1 MGRRVWGRDQRERRL
16 SHRVDGMDAWRGR
29 PGSPGGA
36 GHRCSRGYSDL
47 AGSGSRRVSRR
58 TPVDA
63 PGRAAGAVHLDGG
76 IPLLETDHQ
85 EGARSHRRDHATQGR
100 AAGLAA
106 DRGPVHQVG
115 RSARRCC
122 HAGPDAL
129 PGRRKMTATV
139 AEILTRLT
147 ALSQELAGAF
157 RPATIVEIVARVLTE
172 QLAPGRLSVML
183 LDIDTNRLV
192 VTYHNGPRPATTDE
206 PLLQL
211 ALRRGPLVFP
221 DNVAARAAEL
231 DVTVE
236 KPAPASWLGLPI
248 VAVSRTIG
256 AVAMEG
262 DSKNALDDSALM
274 FTRAVLAQAGI
285 ALENA
290 RLVELLSSGKREWEQ
305 TVDAFNRAICYIDP
319 QGAVRRAN
327 RVFAELIKLPVTALP
342 GRPWL
347 TLLPPSW
354 VDPVAR
360 LLTLEGAPRPVEIRA
375 GERTLMVTA
384 IATGEPGAA
393 VLLFEDQSEKRR
405 LHDQLLQSEKMSAI
419 GQLIAGVAHDLNNPL
434 ASVVGFSDL
443 LGEAADVPPRL
454 AEPLAMIR
462 QEAERASAIVRNL
475 LSFAR
480 RQEGER
486 QLQSIRPILE
496 STHQLLKNQLLA
508 ARIELTLEFE
518 PGLPEVEVHA
528 NQIKQVLVNIINN
541 AAQAIISTR
550 ATEGGGKIQ
559 IVTKCE
565 PDGLSVHISDTG
577 PGIPEA
583 VAQRV
588 FEPFFSTKSEGEGTG
603 LGLSICLGIVK
614 EHGGNISV
622 EPGGAGSG
630 RGATFTVELP
640 TGVRPELRPLAAGA
654 ETQAV
659 PPERLE
665 HLRVLVVD
673 DEPHILHYM
682 QVTLESWGH
691 EVVLARD
698 GSQALKR
705 ALMQPFDLII
715 CDLRMPRLGGRE
727 MFHTLARMHPTVADR
742 IIFATGDTVRGDTLQ
757 FLEELGRPFL
767 QKPFKLDA
775 LRRVLAGVEKA
786 GARG

>member
-1 MGRRVWGRDQRERRL
+1 
-16 SHRVDGMDAWRGR
+16 
-29 PGSPGGA
+29 
-36 GHRCSRGYSDL
+36 
-47 AGSGSRRVSRR
+47 
-58 TPVDA
+58 
-63 PGRAAGAVHLDGG
+63 
-76 IPLLETDHQ
+76 
-85 EGARSHRRDHATQGR
+85 
-100 AAGLAA
+100 
-106 DRGPVHQVG
+106 
-115 RSARRCC
+115 
-122 HAGPDAL
+122 
-129 PGRRKMTATV
+129 
-139 AEILTRLT
+139 
-147 ALSQELAGAF
+147 
-157 RPATIVEIVARVLTE
+157 
-172 QLAPGRLSVML
+172 
-183 LDIDTNRLV
+183 
-192 VTYHNGPRPATTDE
+192 
-206 PLLQL
+206 
-211 ALRRGPLVFP
+211 
-221 DNVAARAAEL
+221 
-231 DVTVE
+231 
-236 KPAPASWLGLPI
+236 
-248 VAVSRTIG
+248 
-256 AVAMEG
+256 
-262 DSKNALDDSALM
+262 M
-274 FTRAVLAQAGI
+274 FARAVLAQAGI

-290 RLVELLSSGKREWEQ
+290 RLVEMLSSGKREWEQ
-305 TVDAFNRAICYIDP
+305 TVDAFNHAICYVET
-319 QGAVRRAN
+319 QGTVRRAN
-327 RVFAELIKLPVTALP
+327 RMFAELIKLPVTALP

-347 TLLPPSW
+347 TLLPPAW
-354 VDPVAR
+354 AEPIAR
-360 LLTLEGAPRPVEIRA
+360 LVATPGDGVEVRA
-375 GERTLMVTA
+375 GERVLLVTA
-384 IATGEPGAA
+384 IPTDEPGAG
-393 VLLFEDQSEKRR
+393 VLLFEDQTEKRR
-405 LHDQLLQSEKMSAI
+405 LQEKLLQSEKMSAI

-454 AEPLAMIR
+454 AEPLAVIR

-508 ARIELTLEFE
+508 ARIELSLTFE

-528 NQIKQVLVNIINN
+528 NQIKQVFVNIINN
-541 AAQAIISTR
+541 AAQAIASTR
-550 ATEGGGKIQ
+550 AREGRGRIE
-559 IVTKCE
+559 IATKCE
-565 PDGLSVHISDTG
+565 PDGLSVNISDNG

-603 LGLSICLGIVK
+603 LGLSISLGIVK

-622 EPGGAGSG
+622 DPGGAGSG

-640 TGVRPELRPLAAGA
+640 TGVRAERSPLAPGA
-654 ETQAV
+654 ESEPA
-659 PPERLE
+659 PAERHE
-665 HLRVLVVD
+665 RLRVLVVD

-682 QVTLESWGH
+682 QATLESWGH
-691 EVVLARD
+691 EVVLAHD

>member
-1 MGRRVWGRDQRERRL
+1 M
-16 SHRVDGMDAWRGR
+16 
-29 PGSPGGA
+29 
-36 GHRCSRGYSDL
+36 
-47 AGSGSRRVSRR
+47 
-58 TPVDA
+58 
-63 PGRAAGAVHLDGG
+63 
-76 IPLLETDHQ
+76 
-85 EGARSHRRDHATQGR
+85 
-100 AAGLAA
+100 
-106 DRGPVHQVG
+106 
-115 RSARRCC
+115 
-122 HAGPDAL
+122 
-129 PGRRKMTATV
+129 
-139 AEILTRLT
+139 
-147 ALSQELAGAF
+147 SQELAGAF
-157 RPATIVEIVARVLTE
+157 RPATIIEIVARTLSE

-183 LDIDTNRLV
+183 LDIDTNRLT

-221 DNVAARAAEL
+221 DKVAARAAEL
-231 DVTVE
+231 QVSLDG
-236 KPAPASWLGLPI
+236 PPPASWLGAPI

-262 DSKNALDDSALM
+262 DRKNALDTGALL

-305 TVDAFNRAICYIDP
+305 TVDAFNQAICYIDP

-342 GRPWL
+342 GRSWV

-360 LLTLEGAPRPVEIRA
+360 LLTPEGAAAPVEVRA
-375 GERTLMVTA
+375 GERTMMVTA
-384 IATGEPGAA
+384 IPTGEPGAA
-393 VLLFEDQSEKRR
+393 ILLFEDQSEKRR
-405 LHDQLLQSEKMSAI
+405 LQERLLQSEKMSAI

-454 AEPLAMIR
+454 AEPLAVIR

-528 NQIKQVLVNIINN
+528 NQIKQVFVNIINN
-541 AAQAIISTR
+541 AAQAITSTR
-550 ATEGGGKIQ
+550 AKEGGGKIQ

-565 PDGLSVHISDTG
+565 PDGLSVNISDNG

-614 EHGGNISV
+614 EHGGSMTV
-622 EPGGAGSG
+622 DPGGAGGG

-640 TGVRPELRPLAAGA
+640 TGVRTELSPLAAGA
-654 ETQAV
+654 EAQPVA
-659 PPERLE
+659 PERLE
-665 HLRVLVVD
+665 RLRVLVVD

-682 QVTLESWGH
+682 QATLESWGH

-705 ALMQPFDLII
+705 ALIQPFDLII

-775 LRRVLAGVEKA
+775 LRRVLAGVVKVPA
-786 GARG
+786 

>member
-1 MGRRVWGRDQRERRL
+1 M
-16 SHRVDGMDAWRGR
+16 
-29 PGSPGGA
+29 
-36 GHRCSRGYSDL
+36 
-47 AGSGSRRVSRR
+47 
-58 TPVDA
+58 
-63 PGRAAGAVHLDGG
+63 
-76 IPLLETDHQ
+76 
-85 EGARSHRRDHATQGR
+85 TQG
-100 AAGLAA
+100 
-106 DRGPVHQVG
+106 
-115 RSARRCC
+115 SS
-122 HAGPDAL
+122 
-129 PGRRKMTATV
+129 V
-139 AEILTRLT
+139 AEVLTRLT

-157 RPATIVEIVARVLTE
+157 RPVTIVEIVARVLTE
-172 QLAPGRLSVML
+172 RLAPARLSVML
-183 LDIDTNRLV
+183 LDVDSNRLV

-221 DNVAARAAEL
+221 EKVVARAAEL
-231 DVTVE
+231 DVKVDQ
-236 KPAPASWLGLPI
+236 PAPASWLGVPI

-262 DSKNALDDSALM
+262 ESPNALDDAALM

-290 RLVELLSSGKREWEQ
+290 RLVELLSIGKREWEQ
-305 TVDAFNRAICYIDP
+305 TVDAFNQAICFVDP
-319 QGAVRRAN
+319 QGGVRRAN
-327 RVFAELIKLPVTALP
+327 RMFAELIKLPVTALP

-360 LLTLEGAPRPVEIRA
+360 LLTPEGASTPIEVRA
-375 GERTLMVTA
+375 GERTLLVTA
-384 IATGEPGAA
+384 IPAGEPGAA
-393 VLLFEDQSEKRR
+393 VLLFEDQTEKRR
-405 LHDQLLQSEKMSAI
+405 LQEQLLQSEKMSAI

-454 AEPLAMIR
+454 AEPLAVIR

-508 ARIELTLEFE
+508 ARIELTLTFE

-528 NQIKQVLVNIINN
+528 NQIKQVFVNIINN
-541 AAQAIISTR
+541 AAQAIASTR
-550 ATEGGGKIQ
+550 DREGRGRIE
-559 IVTKCE
+559 IATKCE
-565 PDGLSVHISDTG
+565 PDGLSVNISDNG

-603 LGLSICLGIVK
+603 LGLSISLGIVK

-622 EPGGAGSG
+622 NPGGAGSG

-640 TGVRPELRPLAAGA
+640 TGVRAERSPLARGA
-654 ETQAV
+654 ETEPA
-659 PPERLE
+659 PAGRHER
-665 HLRVLVVD
+665 LRVLVVD

-682 QVTLESWGH
+682 QATLESWGH
-691 EVVLARD
+691 EVVLAHD

-775 LRRVLAGVEKA
+775 LRRVLAGVVKVPA
-786 GARG
+786 

>member
-1 MGRRVWGRDQRERRL
+1 MK
-16 SHRVDGMDAWRGR
+16 
-29 PGSPGGA
+29 GS
-36 GHRCSRGYSDL
+36 
-47 AGSGSRRVSRR
+47 
-58 TPVDA
+58 
-63 PGRAAGAVHLDGG
+63 
-76 IPLLETDHQ
+76 
-85 EGARSHRRDHATQGR
+85 
-100 AAGLAA
+100 
-106 DRGPVHQVG
+106 
-115 RSARRCC
+115 
-122 HAGPDAL
+122 
-129 PGRRKMTATV
+129 V

-157 RPATIVEIVARVLTE
+157 RPATIVEIVARALTE
-172 QLAPGRLSVML
+172 QLVPGRLSVML
-183 LDIDTNRLV
+183 LDIDSNRLV
-192 VTYHNGPRPATTDE
+192 VTYHNGPRPAATDD

-211 ALRRGPLVFP
+211 ALRRGPLVFA
-221 DNVAARAAEL
+221 DKVAARAAEL

-236 KPAPASWLGLPI
+236 KPVPSSWLGVPI

-262 DSKNALDDSALM
+262 DTHNPMDDGALV

-305 TVDAFNRAICYIDP
+305 TVDAFNQAICYIDP

-327 RVFAELIKLPVTALP
+327 RMFAELIKLPVTALP

-354 VDPVAR
+354 GESIAR
-360 LLTLEGAPRPVEIRA
+360 LLTPEGANGSVEVRSGDRVLLA
-375 GERTLMVTA
+375 TA
-384 IATGEPGAA
+384 IPAGEPGAT
-393 VLLFEDQSEKRR
+393 VLLFEDQTEKRR
-405 LHDQLLQSEKMSAI
+405 LQEQLLQSEKMSAI

-443 LGEAADVPPRL
+443 LGEAPDVPPRL
-454 AEPLAMIR
+454 AEPLAVIR

-508 ARIELTLEFE
+508 ARVELTLTFE

-528 NQIKQVLVNIINN
+528 NQIKQVFVNIINN
-541 AAQAIISTR
+541 AAQAIATTR
-550 ATEGGGKIQ
+550 YKDGGGHID
-559 IVTKCE
+559 IVTRCE
-565 PDGLSVHISDTG
+565 PDGLSVNISDNG

-583 VAQRV
+583 VAHRV

-614 EHGGNISV
+614 EHGGDIRV
-622 EPGGAGSG
+622 DPGGAGSG

-640 TGVRPELRPLAAGA
+640 TGVRADLSPLAGA
-654 ETQAV
+654 SDSDATTRGGS
-659 PPERLE
+659 PERAE

-682 QVTLESWGH
+682 QATLESWGH
-691 EVVLARD
+691 EVAVAND

-775 LRRVLAGVEKA
+775 LRRVLAGVVKVPA
-786 GARG
+786 

>member
-1 MGRRVWGRDQRERRL
+1 MLDRL
-16 SHRVDGMDAWRGR
+16 IVM
-29 PGSPGGA
+29 
-36 GHRCSRGYSDL
+36 
-47 AGSGSRRVSRR
+47 
-58 TPVDA
+58 
-63 PGRAAGAVHLDGG
+63 
-76 IPLLETDHQ
+76 
-85 EGARSHRRDHATQGR
+85 
-100 AAGLAA
+100 
-106 DRGPVHQVG
+106 
-115 RSARRCC
+115 
-122 HAGPDAL
+122 
-129 PGRRKMTATV
+129 
-139 AEILTRLT
+139 
-147 ALSQELAGAF
+147 SQELAGAF
-157 RPATIVEIVARVLTE
+157 RPATIVEIVARTLTE

-183 LDIDTNRLV
+183 LDADTNRLLV
-192 VTYHNGPRPATTDE
+192 AYHNGPRPATTDE

-221 DNVAARAAEL
+221 DRVVARAAEL
-231 DVTVE
+231 DVTVDG
-236 KPAPASWLGLPI
+236 PAPASWLGVPI
-248 VAVSRTIG
+248 VAVARTIG

-262 DSKNALDDSALM
+262 VRKHALDDNALL

-290 RLVELLSSGKREWEQ
+290 RLIELLSSGKREWEQ
-305 TVDAFNRAICYIDP
+305 TVDAFNQAICYVDS

-347 TLLPPSW
+347 TLLPPAW
-354 VDPVAR
+354 VDPIAR
-360 LLTLEGAPRPVEIRA
+360 LLTADGTSASVEVRA

-384 IATGEPGAA
+384 IPTGEPGAA

-405 LHDQLLQSEKMSAI
+405 LQEQLLQSEKMSAI

-443 LGEAADVPPRL
+443 LSEAADVPPRL
-454 AEPLAMIR
+454 AEPLAVIR

-508 ARIELTLEFE
+508 ARIELTLTFE

-528 NQIKQVLVNIINN
+528 NQIKQVFVNIINN
-541 AAQAIISTR
+541 AAQAIASTR
-550 ATEGGGKIQ
+550 HKAGSGRID
-559 IVTKCE
+559 IATKCE
-565 PDGLSVHISDTG
+565 PDGLSVNVSDNG

-603 LGLSICLGIVK
+603 LGLSISLGIVK

-622 EPGGAGSG
+622 DPGGAGSG

-640 TGVRPELRPLAAGA
+640 TGVHAELSARARGGGA
-654 ETQAV
+654 ETEPA
-659 PPERLE
+659 PPERHE
-665 HLRVLVVD
+665 NLRVLVVD

-682 QVTLESWGH
+682 QATLESWGH

-705 ALMQPFDLII
+705 ALMQPFDIII

-775 LRRVLAGVEKA
+775 LRRVLAGVVKVPA
-786 GARG
+786 

>member
-1 MGRRVWGRDQRERRL
+1 MKAL
-16 SHRVDGMDAWRGR
+16 SV
-29 PGSPGGA
+29 
-36 GHRCSRGYSDL
+36 
-47 AGSGSRRVSRR
+47 
-58 TPVDA
+58 
-63 PGRAAGAVHLDGG
+63 
-76 IPLLETDHQ
+76 
-85 EGARSHRRDHATQGR
+85 
-100 AAGLAA
+100 A
-106 DRGPVHQVG
+106 DVLN
-115 RSARRCC
+115 C
-122 HAGPDAL
+122 
-129 PGRRKMTATV
+129 
-139 AEILTRLT
+139 LTG
-147 ALSQELAGAF
+147 LSQELAGAF
-157 RPATIVEIVARVLTE
+157 RPAAIIEIVARILTE
-172 QLAPGRLSVML
+172 QLAPARLSVML
-183 LDIDTNRLV
+183 LDSGSNRLN

-221 DNVAARAAEL
+221 DRVAARAAEL

-236 KPAPASWLGLPI
+236 RPAPASWLGVPI
-248 VAVSRTIG
+248 VAVSHPIG
-256 AVAMEG
+256 AVAIEG
-262 DSKNALDDSALM
+262 DRTSALDDSALS

-305 TVDAFNRAICYIDP
+305 TVDAFNHAVCYVDP

-327 RVFAELIKLPVTALP
+327 RVFADLIKLPVTALA
-342 GRPWL
+342 GRSWL
-347 TLLPPSW
+347 TLVPPGW
-354 VDPVAR
+354 ADPVAR
-360 LLTLEGAPRPVEIRA
+360 LLSAPADAAAPVEVRA
-375 GERTLMVTA
+375 GDRALLVTA
-384 IATGEPGAA
+384 IPTGEPGAA
-393 VLLFEDQSEKRR
+393 VLLFEDQTDKRR
-405 LHDQLLQSEKMSAI
+405 LQEQLLQSEKMSAI

-454 AEPLAMIR
+454 AEPLAVIR

-528 NQIKQVLVNIINN
+528 NQIKQVFVNIINN
-541 AAQAIISTR
+541 AAQAITSMR
-550 ATEGGGKIQ
+550 ARGGGGRIE

-565 PDGLSVHISDTG
+565 PDGLSVNVSDNG
-577 PGIPEA
+577 PGIPED

-614 EHGGNISV
+614 EHGGTMRV

-640 TGVRPELRPLAAGA
+640 TGVRSELSPLDRPGHASAATA
-654 ETQAV
+654 PA
-659 PPERLE
+659 PSERLE
-665 HLRVLVVD
+665 RLRVLVVD

-682 QVTLESWGH
+682 QATLESWGH
-691 EVVLARD
+691 EVAVARD

-727 MFHTLARMHPTVADR
+727 MFQTLARMHPTVADR

-775 LRRVLAGVEKA
+775 LRRVLAGVVKVPA
-786 GARG
+786 

>member
-1 MGRRVWGRDQRERRL
+1 MTGG
-16 SHRVDGMDAWRGR
+16 GG
-29 PGSPGGA
+29 GS
-36 GHRCSRGYSDL
+36 
-47 AGSGSRRVSRR
+47 
-58 TPVDA
+58 
-63 PGRAAGAVHLDGG
+63 
-76 IPLLETDHQ
+76 
-85 EGARSHRRDHATQGR
+85 
-100 AAGLAA
+100 
-106 DRGPVHQVG
+106 
-115 RSARRCC
+115 
-122 HAGPDAL
+122 
-129 PGRRKMTATV
+129 V

-147 ALSQELAGAF
+147 ALSNELAGAF
-157 RPATIVEIVARVLTE
+157 RPVTIVEIVARTLTD

-221 DNVAARAAEL
+221 DTVAARAAEL
-231 DVTVE
+231 DVKVD
-236 KPAPASWLGLPI
+236 KPAPSSWLGLPI

-262 DSKNALDDSALM
+262 DVGNPLDDAALM

-305 TVDAFNRAICYIDP
+305 TVDAFNQAICYVDP

-327 RVFAELIKLPVTALP
+327 RMFAELIKLPVTALT

-347 TLLPPSW
+347 TLVPPAW
-354 VDPVAR
+354 AEPVAR
-360 LLTLEGAPRPVEIRA
+360 LLTPEGAATPIEVRA
-375 GERTLMVTA
+375 GERTLLVTA
-384 IATGEPGAA
+384 IPTGEPGAA
-393 VLLFEDQSEKRR
+393 VLLFEDQTEKRR
-405 LHDQLLQSEKMSAI
+405 LQDQLVQSEKMSAI

-443 LGEAADVPPRL
+443 LGEAPDVPPRL
-454 AEPLAMIR
+454 AEPLAVIR

-508 ARIELTLEFE
+508 ARIQLTLTFE

-528 NQIKQVLVNIINN
+528 NQIKQVFVNIINN
-541 AAQAIISTR
+541 AAQAIASTR
-550 ATEGGGKIQ
+550 AREGGGRIEIATQ
-559 IVTKCE
+559 CE
-565 PDGLSVHISDTG
+565 PDGLSVNISDNG
-577 PGIPEA
+577 PGIPEV

-603 LGLSICLGIVK
+603 LGLSISLGIVK
-614 EHGGNISV
+614 EHGGNITV
-622 EPGGAGSG
+622 DPGGAGSG
-630 RGATFTVELP
+630 RGATFSVELP
-640 TGVRPELRPLAAGA
+640 TGVRAALSPLAHGA
-654 ETQAV
+654 ESEPA
-659 PPERLE
+659 PPERQE
-665 HLRVLVVD
+665 RLRVLVVD

-682 QVTLESWGH
+682 QATLESWGH
-691 EVVLARD
+691 EVVLAHD

-727 MFHTLARMHPTVADR
+727 MFQTLARMHPTVAKR

-786 GARG
+786 ARPTG

>member
-1 MGRRVWGRDQRERRL
+1 MIGG
-16 SHRVDGMDAWRGR
+16 
-29 PGSPGGA
+29 GS
-36 GHRCSRGYSDL
+36 
-47 AGSGSRRVSRR
+47 
-58 TPVDA
+58 
-63 PGRAAGAVHLDGG
+63 
-76 IPLLETDHQ
+76 
-85 EGARSHRRDHATQGR
+85 
-100 AAGLAA
+100 
-106 DRGPVHQVG
+106 VG
-115 RSARRCC
+115 E
-122 HAGPDAL
+122 
-129 PGRRKMTATV
+129 V
-139 AEILTRLT
+139 LTRLT

-157 RPATIVEIVARVLTE
+157 RPVSIVEIVARVLTE

-183 LDIDTNRLV
+183 LDVDTNRLV

-221 DNVAARAAEL
+221 DKVAARAAEY
-231 DVTVE
+231 DVKVE
-236 KPAPASWLGLPI
+236 RPAPASWLGIPI

-262 DSKNALDDSALM
+262 DHRHRLDDDALM

-305 TVDAFNRAICYIDP
+305 TVDAFNQAICYVGP
-319 QGAVRRAN
+319 QGTVRRAN
-327 RVFAELIKLPVTALP
+327 RMFAELIKLPVTALP

-347 TLLPPSW
+347 TLVPPSW
-354 VDPVAR
+354 IDAVAR
-360 LLTLEGAPRPVEIRA
+360 LLTPESAASPVEVRA
-375 GERTLMVTA
+375 GDRTLLVTA
-384 IATGEPGAA
+384 IPAGEPGAA

-405 LHDQLLQSEKMSAI
+405 LQDQLLQSEKMSAI

-454 AEPLAMIR
+454 AEPLAVIR

-508 ARIELTLEFE
+508 ARIELTLTFE

-528 NQIKQVLVNIINN
+528 NQIKQVFVNIINN
-541 AAQAIISTR
+541 AAQAIASTR
-550 ATEGGGKIQ
+550 AKEGGGRIE
-559 IVTKCE
+559 IATRCE
-565 PDGLSVHISDTG
+565 PDGLSVNISDNG

-603 LGLSICLGIVK
+603 LGLSICHGIVK
-614 EHGGNISV
+614 EHGGDISV
-622 EPGGAGSG
+622 DPGGAGSG
-630 RGATFTVELP
+630 RGATFSVELP
-640 TGVRPELRPLAAGA
+640 TGVRAELSPLAGGA
-654 ETQAV
+654 ESEPA
-659 PPERLE
+659 PAERHE

-682 QVTLESWGH
+682 QATLESWGH
-691 EVVLARD
+691 EVVLAHD

-727 MFHTLARMHPTVADR
+727 MFHTLSRMHPTVADR

-775 LRRVLAGVEKA
+775 LRRVLAGVVKVPA
-786 GARG
+786 

>member
-1 MGRRVWGRDQRERRL
+1 V
-16 SHRVDGMDAWRGR
+16 
-29 PGSPGGA
+29 
-36 GHRCSRGYSDL
+36 
-47 AGSGSRRVSRR
+47 
-58 TPVDA
+58 
-63 PGRAAGAVHLDGG
+63 
-76 IPLLETDHQ
+76 LEKLIT
-85 EGARSHRRDHATQGR
+85 
-100 AAGLAA
+100 
-106 DRGPVHQVG
+106 
-115 RSARRCC
+115 
-122 HAGPDAL
+122 
-129 PGRRKMTATV
+129 
-139 AEILTRLT
+139 
-147 ALSQELAGAF
+147 LSQELAGAF
-157 RPATIVEIVARVLTE
+157 RPATIVELVARTLAE

-183 LDIDTNRLV
+183 LDADTNRLMV
-192 VTYHNGPRPATTDE
+192 AYHNGPRPATTDE

-231 DVTVE
+231 DATVATA
-236 KPAPASWLGLPI
+236 APASWLGMPI

-256 AVAMEG
+256 AVSMEG
-262 DSKNALDDSALM
+262 DRDHAFDANALL

-305 TVDAFNRAICYIDP
+305 TVDAFNQAICYVDAE
-319 QGAVRRAN
+319 GTVRRAN
-327 RVFAELIKLPVTALP
+327 RVFADLIKLPVTALP
-342 GRPWL
+342 GRPWV
-347 TLLPPSW
+347 TLVPPSW
-354 VDPVAR
+354 VDPIAR
-360 LLTLEGAPRPVEIRA
+360 LFATTDGPAAPVEVRA
-375 GERTLMVTA
+375 GDRLLLVTA
-384 IATGEPGAA
+384 IPTEPGAA
-393 VLLFEDQSEKRR
+393 VLLLEDQSEKRR
-405 LHDQLLQSEKMSAI
+405 LQEQLLQSEKMSAI

-454 AEPLAMIR
+454 AEPLAVIR

-508 ARIELTLEFE
+508 ARIELTLTFE
-518 PGLPEVEVHA
+518 PGLPEVDVHA
-528 NQIKQVLVNIINN
+528 NQIKQVFVNIINN
-541 AAQAIISTR
+541 AAQAVSSMRTN
-550 ATEGGGKIQ
+550 EGGGRAEGGGRIE
-559 IVTKCE
+559 IATKCE
-565 PDGLSVHISDTG
+565 PDGLSVHISDNG

-622 EPGGAGSG
+622 DPGGAGSG

-640 TGVRPELRPLAAGA
+640 TGVRTAASPLAPGA
-654 ETQAV
+654 ETEPA
-659 PPERLE
+659 PAERVE
-665 HLRVLVVD
+665 RLRVLVVD

-682 QVTLESWGH
+682 QATLESWGH